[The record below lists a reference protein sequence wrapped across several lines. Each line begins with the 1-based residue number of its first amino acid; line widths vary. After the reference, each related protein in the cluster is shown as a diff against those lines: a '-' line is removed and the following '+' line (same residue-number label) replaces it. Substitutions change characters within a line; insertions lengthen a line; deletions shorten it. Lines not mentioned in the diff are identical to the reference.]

1 MTISVHF
8 LAKPVVVA
16 FKNLLPRKYVIIPWE
31 ATHETVNFWYF
42 QVPVHFLTT
51 LNIVYELGPCRWQIV
66 LRGLCVVFN
75 TEEIEY
81 RSLSLT
87 QIVRVD
93 YFNELREA
101 GVLIVLPL
109 QGHVVLQL

>member
-1 MTISVHF
+1 M
-8 LAKPVVVA
+8 
-16 FKNLLPRKYVIIPWE
+16 II
-31 ATHETVNFWYF
+31 YF
-42 QVPVHFLTT
+42 ARSVHFLTT

-75 TEEIEY
+75 IEEIGN
-81 RSLSLT
+81 RILSLT

-101 GVLIVLPL
+101 GVLIDLPV

>member
-1 MTISVHF
+1 MTISVQL

-16 FKNLLPRKYVIIPWE
+16 FQNLLPCKYVIIPWE
-31 ATHETVNFWYF
+31 TINFWYF

-51 LNIVYELGPCRWQIV
+51 LNIVYKLGPCRWQIV

-75 TEEIEY
+75 TEEIGNG
-81 RSLSLT
+81 SLSLT